1 MPRTVTNDFRAAPAR
16 RAATQDTCSV
26 NRSELLARTGCLTV
40 IRPPAP
46 PVKPAP
52 GQPGSLSSYVPAL
65 PEVFVAIVDDG
76 RILAFNGHVDLGTG
90 IRTSLAQ
97 IVAEELDVPAAR
109 VTMVLGDTAATPN
122 QGPTI
127 ASATIQISAAP
138 LRCAAAQARHALL
151 ALAAERF
158 GVDAAQLRVD
168 DGTISAVDRSGARRQ
183 ASYAELV
190 AQRRIALTLDP
201 HTRTKDPAQYRIVG
215 RASPRVDLP
224 AKATG
229 ELTFVHDVR
238 VPGMLHG
245 RVVRPPY
252 AGHDSGPFV
261 GASLLDVDRTS
272 VADVPGLVAVVT
284 IGDFVGVVA
293 EREEHAIR
301 AARQLRVVWR
311 PHPPLPPLDDPAA
324 AIAAAPAQPR
334 LLLDEG
340 DVEAARTL
348 PDTLTL
354 TRTYTWPFQ
363 MHASIGPSCAVADYR
378 ARGDGRIT
386 VWSGTQNPVSLRYDL
401 ATLVAR
407 DEADIDIVRMEA
419 AGCYGRNGADD
430 VCGDALLLSRA
441 VGRPVRVQLMRAD
454 EHLWEPKGAGQ
465 QMRVTGTVSRDG
477 RLVGYDFATRYP
489 SNDAPLLAAL
499 LTGTIAP
506 EPRVFEMGDRT
517 AVSPYVCAHR
527 RFVCEDLAPL
537 VRASWLRGVSAL
549 PNSFAHDAFV
559 DECAALTGV
568 DPLAFRIR
576 HLQDARDRTAACRGR
591 TRGLEAAR
599 APRSRSGARRTRARH
614 RVRALRAQP
623 LSRFRRGVVRVDR
636 GAERRSRDRRDSRR
650 ARDGRT
656 GHRHDDQSGRRAPS
670 DSRQCDPGAEPHAE
684 GARAL
689 RGRQGRVARMGEL
702 SDPDLRGSAGCR
714 RRADAATGRTAARCR
729 RIGIGA
735 GAGRGRER
743 AVRRDR
749 RAVLRAAFYAG
760 NDSRRTARRRPLAR
774 GRGGRHARGGRYR
787 LAAIRRDRGRR
798 EPNAPIT
805 RHSAPSSSIILRS
818 RNCSATRSPGFSVP
832 YVRSVT

>member
-1 MPRTVTNDFRAAPAR
+1 M
-16 RAATQDTCSV
+16 
-26 NRSELLARTGCLTV
+26 NRSELLVRDGCLTV

-46 PVKPAP
+46 PPKPAP

-65 PEVFVAIVDDG
+65 PEVFVAILDDG

-127 ASATIQISAAP
+127 ASATIQISATP

-158 GVDAAQLRVD
+158 SVDVERLVID
-168 DGTISAVDRSGARRQ
+168 NGTISADGQTATF
-183 ASYAELV
+183 AALV
-190 AQRRIALTLDP
+190 TMHRIALTLDLNTP
-201 HTRTKDPAQYRIVG
+201 TKDPALYRIVG
-215 RASPRVDLP
+215 KSAPRVDLP

-229 ELTFVHDVR
+229 QLTFVHDMR

-252 AGHDSGPFV
+252 AGHDSGRFV
-261 GASLLDVDRTS
+261 GTSLVDVDRAS
-272 VADVPGLVAVVT
+272 VADVPGLVAVVA

-301 AARQLRVVWR
+301 AARQLRVTWR
-311 PHPPLPPLDDPAA
+311 PHAALPPLDEPAA
-324 AIAAAPAQPR
+324 AIAAAPAKR
-334 LLLDEG
+334 RVLLDEG
-340 DVEAARTL
+340 DVDAARAL
-348 PDTLTL
+348 PDTITL
-354 TRTYTWPFQ
+354 SRTYAWPFQ
-363 MHASIGPSCAVADYR
+363 MHGSIGPSCALADYR
-378 ARGDGRIT
+378 EPGDGRIT

-407 DEADIDIVRMEA
+407 DEADFDVVRMEA

-441 VGRPVRVQLMRAD
+441 VGRPVRVQLSRAD

-465 QMRVTGTVSRDG
+465 SMQVTGTVTRDG
-477 RLVGYDFATRYP
+477 RLLGYDFTTRYP

-517 AVSPYVCAHR
+517 AVSPYASPHR

-559 DECAALTGV
+559 DECAALTGI
-568 DPLAFRIR
+568 DPLVFRLR
-576 HLQDARDRTAACRGR
+576 HLQDTRATELLQAVADRAGWT
-591 TRGLEAAR
+591 
-599 APRSRSGARRTRARH
+599 PRPTHAHREHDGAR
-614 RVRALRAQP
+614 
-623 LSRFRRGVVRVDR
+623 
-636 GAERRSRDRRDSRR
+636 
-650 ARDGRT
+650 
-656 GHRHDDQSGRRAPS
+656 
-670 DSRQCDPGAEPHAE
+670 
-684 GARAL
+684 
-689 RGRQGRVARMGEL
+689 
-702 SDPDLRGSAGCR
+702 
-714 RRADAATGRTAARCR
+714 
-729 RIGIGA
+729 
-735 GAGRGRER
+735 
-743 AVRRDR
+743 
-749 RAVLRAAFYAG
+749 
-760 NDSRRTARRRPLAR
+760 LAR
-774 GRGGRHARGGRYR
+774 GRGVAYARYV
-787 LAAIRRDRGRR
+787 
-798 EPNAPIT
+798 
-805 RHSAPSSSIILRS
+805 HSRF
-818 RNCSATRSPGFSVP
+818 PGFGAAWSAWIVDLSVDRVSGEIRIERVTVGQDTGTMINPDGVRHQIHGNVIQVLSRTLKERVRFADGKVASREWASYPILTFAEVPDVDVVLMPRQGEPPLGAGESASVP
-832 YVRSVT
+832 GPAAVANALFDATGVRFYAPPFTPEAVRAALREAGRLMSADEAAAPATAGAA

>member
-1 MPRTVTNDFRAAPAR
+1 M
-16 RAATQDTCSV
+16 

-151 ALAAERF
+151 ALAAEQF
-158 GVDAAQLRVD
+158 GVDAGQLRVD
-168 DGTISAVDRSGARRQ
+168 DGTISAVDHSGAQRQ

-190 AQRRIALTLDP
+190 TQRRIALTLDP

-378 ARGDGRIT
+378 APGDGRIT

-576 HLQDARDRTAACRGR
+576 HLQDARAIELLHA
-591 TRGLEAAR
+591 
-599 APRSRSGARRTRARH
+599 
-614 RVRALRAQP
+614 V
-623 LSRFRRGVVRVDR
+623 
-636 GAERRSRDRRDSRR
+636 AER
-650 ARDGRT
+650 
-656 GHRHDDQSGRRAPS
+656 
-670 DSRQCDPGAEPHAE
+670 
-684 GARAL
+684 
-689 RGRQGRVARMGEL
+689 
-702 SDPDLRGSAGCR
+702 AGWTPR
-714 RRADAATGRTAARCR
+714 
-729 RIGIGA
+729 
-735 GAGRGRER
+735 
-743 AVRRDR
+743 VRRDP
-749 RAVLRAAFYAG
+749 
-760 NDSRRTARRRPLAR
+760 DPARVVR
-774 GRGGRHARGGRYR
+774 GRGIAYARYV
-787 LAAIRRDRGRR
+787 
-798 EPNAPIT
+798 
-805 RHSAPSSSIILRS
+805 HSRF
-818 RNCSATRSPGFSVP
+818 PGFGAAWSAWIVDLSVDRVTGEIRVERVTVGQDTGTMINPDGVRHQIHGNVIQVLSRTLKERVRFADGKVASREWAGYPILTFAEVPDVDVVLMPRQGEPPLGAGESASVP
-832 YVRSVT
+832 GPAAVANALFDATGVRFYAPPFTPETIRAGLRDAGRLLAGDAAGTRAPADTA

>member
-1 MPRTVTNDFRAAPAR
+1 M
-16 RAATQDTCSV
+16 

-52 GQPGSLSSYVPAL
+52 GQPGSLSSYVPTL
-65 PEVFVAIVDDG
+65 PEVFVAILDDG

-127 ASATIQISAAP
+127 ASATIQISATP

-158 GVDAAQLRVD
+158 GVDVERLHID
-168 DGTISAVDRSGARRQ
+168 DGSISVDGQAVTFA
-183 ASYAELV
+183 ALV
-190 AQRRIALTLDP
+190 AARRIALTLDLN
-201 HTRTKDPAQYRIVG
+201 TRTKDPAHYRIVG

-229 ELTFVHDVR
+229 QLTFVHDMR

-261 GASLLDVDRTS
+261 GTSLVDVDHASL
-272 VADVPGLVAVVT
+272 ADVPGLVAVVT
-284 IGDFVGVVA
+284 LGDFVGVVA

-301 AARQLRVVWR
+301 AARQLRVTWR
-311 PHPPLPPLDDPAA
+311 PLPALPPLDAPAA
-324 AIAAAPAQPR
+324 AIAAAPATR
-334 LLLDEG
+334 RVLLDEG
-340 DVEAARTL
+340 DVDAARTE

-354 TRTYTWPFQ
+354 SRTYAWPFQ
-363 MHASIGPSCAVADYR
+363 MHGSIGPSCALADYR
-378 ARGDGRIT
+378 APGDGRIT

-407 DEADIDIVRMEA
+407 DEADIDVVRMEA

-441 VGRPVRVQLMRAD
+441 VGRPVRVQLSRAD

-465 QMRVTGTVSRDG
+465 SMQVTGTVTRDG
-477 RLVGYDFATRYP
+477 RLLGYDFTTRYP

-499 LTGTIAP
+499 LTGAIAP
-506 EPRVFEMGDRT
+506 APRVFEMGDRT
-517 AVSPYVCAHR
+517 AVSPYVSPHR

-576 HLQDARDRTAACRGR
+576 HLQDTRAIELLQAVAERAGWTPRVPRRLDEHDEARLVRGR
-591 TRGLEAAR
+591 GIAYARYVHSRFPGFGAAWSAWIVDLSVDR
-599 APRSRSGARRTRARH
+599 VSGEIRIERVTVGQDTGTMINPDGVRHQIHGNVIQVLSRTLKE
-614 RVRALRAQP
+614 RVRFADGKVA
-623 LSRFRRGVVRVDR
+623 SREWASYPILTFAEVPDVDVVLM
-636 GAERRSRDRRDSRR
+636 
-650 ARDGRT
+650 
-656 GHRHDDQSGRRAPS
+656 P
-670 DSRQCDPGAEPHAE
+670 
-684 GARAL
+684 
-689 RGRQGRVARMGEL
+689 RQGEPPLGAGESASVPGPAAVANALFDATGVRFYAPPFTPETVRAG
-702 SDPDLRGSAGCR
+702 LREAGR
-714 RRADAATGRTAARCR
+714 LMRADAA
-729 RIGIGA
+729 
-735 GAGRGRER
+735 
-743 AVRRDR
+743 
-749 RAVLRAAFYAG
+749 
-760 NDSRRTARRRPLAR
+760 
-774 GRGGRHARGGRYR
+774 
-787 LAAIRRDRGRR
+787 
-798 EPNAPIT
+798 AP
-805 RHSAPSSSIILRS
+805 
-818 RNCSATRSPGFSVP
+818 
-832 YVRSVT
+832 VTT

>member
-1 MPRTVTNDFRAAPAR
+1 M
-16 RAATQDTCSV
+16 
-26 NRSELLARTGCLTV
+26 NRSDLIARDGCLTV

-65 PEVFVAIVDDG
+65 PEVFVAILDDG

-127 ASATIQISAAP
+127 ASATIQISATP

-158 GVDAAQLRVD
+158 NVDAAQLQID
-168 DGTISAVDRSGARRQ
+168 DATISANGQTATF
-183 ASYAELV
+183 ATLV
-190 AQRRIALTLDP
+190 AARRIALTLDLN
-201 HTRTKDPAQYRIVG
+201 TRTKDPALYRIVG
-215 RASPRVDLP
+215 RSSPRVDLP

-229 ELTFVHDVR
+229 QLTFVHDMR

-252 AGHDSGPFV
+252 AGHDSGSFV
-261 GASLLDVDRTS
+261 GDSLIDVDRAS
-272 VADVPGLVAVVT
+272 VADVPGLVAVVA

-301 AARQLRVVWR
+301 AARQLRVTWR
-311 PHPPLPPLDDPAA
+311 PLPALPPLDDPAA
-324 AIAAAPAQPR
+324 AIAAAPAKR
-334 LLLDEG
+334 RVLLDEG
-340 DVEAARTL
+340 DVDAARAQ
-348 PDTLTL
+348 PDTITL
-354 TRTYTWPFQ
+354 SRTYAWPFQ
-363 MHASIGPSCAVADYR
+363 MHGSIGPSCALADYR
-378 ARGDGRIT
+378 EPGNGRIT
-386 VWSGTQNPVSLRYDL
+386 VWSGTQNPVSLRHDL

-407 DEADIDIVRMEA
+407 DEADFDVVRMEA

-441 VGRPVRVQLMRAD
+441 VGRPVRVQLSRAD

-465 QMRVTGTVSRDG
+465 SMQVSGTVTRDG
-477 RLVGYDFATRYP
+477 RLLGYDFTTRYP

-517 AVSPYVCAHR
+517 AVSPYASPHR

-568 DPLAFRIR
+568 DPLAFRLR
-576 HLQDARDRTAACRGR
+576 HLQDTRATELLQAVADRAGWTP
-591 TRGLEAAR
+591 R
-599 APRSRSGARRTRARH
+599 APGAPHEPATSRL
-614 RVRALRAQP
+614 V
-623 LSRFRRGVVRVDR
+623 
-636 GAERRSRDRRDSRR
+636 
-650 ARDGRT
+650 
-656 GHRHDDQSGRRAPS
+656 
-670 DSRQCDPGAEPHAE
+670 
-684 GARAL
+684 
-689 RGRQGRVARMGEL
+689 
-702 SDPDLRGSAGCR
+702 
-714 RRADAATGRTAARCR
+714 
-729 RIGIGA
+729 
-735 GAGRGRER
+735 
-743 AVRRDR
+743 
-749 RAVLRAAFYAG
+749 
-760 NDSRRTARRRPLAR
+760 R
-774 GRGGRHARGGRYR
+774 GRGIAYARYV
-787 LAAIRRDRGRR
+787 
-798 EPNAPIT
+798 
-805 RHSAPSSSIILRS
+805 HSRF
-818 RNCSATRSPGFSVP
+818 PGFGAAWSAWIVDLSVDRVSGEIRIERVTVGQDTGTMINPDGVRHQIHGNVIQVLSRTLKERVRFAGGKVASREWASYPILTFAEVPDVDVVLMPRQGEPPLGAGESASVP
-832 YVRSVT
+832 GPAAVANALFDATGVRFYAPPFTPETIRAALRDAGRLMTADGGGVQVATGTA

>member
-1 MPRTVTNDFRAAPAR
+1 M
-16 RAATQDTCSV
+16 

-158 GVDAAQLRVD
+158 GVDDGQLHVD
-168 DGTISAVDRSGARRQ
+168 EGTISAVDRSGARRQ

-378 ARGDGRIT
+378 APGDGRIT

-576 HLQDARDRTAACRGR
+576 HLQDARAIELLHA
-591 TRGLEAAR
+591 
-599 APRSRSGARRTRARH
+599 
-614 RVRALRAQP
+614 V
-623 LSRFRRGVVRVDR
+623 
-636 GAERRSRDRRDSRR
+636 AER
-650 ARDGRT
+650 
-656 GHRHDDQSGRRAPS
+656 
-670 DSRQCDPGAEPHAE
+670 
-684 GARAL
+684 
-689 RGRQGRVARMGEL
+689 
-702 SDPDLRGSAGCR
+702 AGWTPR
-714 RRADAATGRTAARCR
+714 
-729 RIGIGA
+729 
-735 GAGRGRER
+735 
-743 AVRRDR
+743 VRRDP
-749 RAVLRAAFYAG
+749 
-760 NDSRRTARRRPLAR
+760 DPARVVR
-774 GRGGRHARGGRYR
+774 GRGIAYARYV
-787 LAAIRRDRGRR
+787 
-798 EPNAPIT
+798 
-805 RHSAPSSSIILRS
+805 HSRF
-818 RNCSATRSPGFSVP
+818 PGFGAAWSAWIVDLSVDRVTGEIRVERVTVGQDTGTMINPDGVRHQIHGNVIQVLSRTLKERVRFADGKVASREWASYPILTFEEVPDVDVVLMPRQGEPPLGAGESASVP
-832 YVRSVT
+832 GPAAVANALFDATGVRFYAPPFTPETIRAGLRDAGRLLAGEAPGTRAAADTA

>member
-1 MPRTVTNDFRAAPAR
+1 M
-16 RAATQDTCSV
+16 
-26 NRSELLARTGCLTV
+26 NRSELLAHTGCLTV
-40 IRPPAP
+40 IRSPAP

-65 PEVFVAIVDDG
+65 PEVFVAILDDG

-158 GVDAAQLRVD
+158 GVDVERLNID
-168 DGTISAVDRSGARRQ
+168 DGSISADGQ
-183 ASYAELV
+183 AVTFAALV
-190 AQRRIALTLDP
+190 AARRIALTLDLN
-201 HTRTKDPAQYRIVG
+201 TRTKDPVHYRIVG

-229 ELTFVHDVR
+229 QLTFVHDMR

-261 GASLLDVDRTS
+261 GTSLVDVDRAS

-284 IGDFVGVVA
+284 LGDFVGVVA

-301 AARQLRVVWR
+301 AARQLRVTWR
-311 PHPPLPPLDDPAA
+311 PLPALPPLDAPAA
-324 AIAAAPAQPR
+324 AIAAAPATR
-334 LLLDEG
+334 RVLLDEG
-340 DVEAARTL
+340 DVDAARTE

-354 TRTYTWPFQ
+354 SRTYAWPFQ
-363 MHASIGPSCAVADYR
+363 MHGSIGPSCALADYR
-378 ARGDGRIT
+378 APGDGRIT

-407 DEADIDIVRMEA
+407 DEADIDVVRMEA

-441 VGRPVRVQLMRAD
+441 VGRPVRVQLSRAD

-465 QMRVTGTVSRDG
+465 SMQVTGTVTRDG
-477 RLVGYDFATRYP
+477 RLLGYDFTTRYP

-499 LTGTIAP
+499 LTGALAP
-506 EPRVFEMGDRT
+506 APRVFEMGDRT
-517 AVSPYVCAHR
+517 AVSPYVSPHR
-527 RFVCEDLAPL
+527 RFVCEDLTPL

-549 PNSFAHDAFV
+549 PNSFAHDAFI

-576 HLQDARDRTAACRGR
+576 HLQDTRAIELLQAVAERAGWTPRVPRPLDQHDERDEARLVRGRGIAYARYVHSRFPGFGAAWSTWIVDLSVDRTSGEIRIERVTVGQDTGTMINPDGVRHQIHGNVIQVLSR
-591 TRGLEAAR
+591 TLKE
-599 APRSRSGARRTRARH
+599 
-614 RVRALRAQP
+614 RVRFADGKVA
-623 LSRFRRGVVRVDR
+623 SREWASYPILTFAEVPDVDVVLM
-636 GAERRSRDRRDSRR
+636 
-650 ARDGRT
+650 
-656 GHRHDDQSGRRAPS
+656 P
-670 DSRQCDPGAEPHAE
+670 
-684 GARAL
+684 
-689 RGRQGRVARMGEL
+689 RQGEPPLGAGESASVPGPAAVANALFDATGVRFYAPPFTPETVRAG
-702 SDPDLRGSAGCR
+702 LREAGR
-714 RRADAATGRTAARCR
+714 LMRADAA
-729 RIGIGA
+729 
-735 GAGRGRER
+735 
-743 AVRRDR
+743 
-749 RAVLRAAFYAG
+749 
-760 NDSRRTARRRPLAR
+760 
-774 GRGGRHARGGRYR
+774 
-787 LAAIRRDRGRR
+787 
-798 EPNAPIT
+798 AP
-805 RHSAPSSSIILRS
+805 
-818 RNCSATRSPGFSVP
+818 
-832 YVRSVT
+832 VTT